1 MTDANRDIESLSPAS
16 VGRSSFIVGAGFA
29 GAQAVG
35 LVRELWL
42 AGHVGLSGTL
52 DALLVAIGLTTLAA
66 GIITGGASGALVPLY
81 LESRKRQGLVEAR
94 RISGSVIAWL
104 GLGGLAISL
113 LVALIAPILISI
125 SGPGLSPE
133 NHDRATAYLR
143 FLTPVM
149 VISVI
154 TTMMKVVCQAEERF
168 GSIALATIAGPA
180 ATVVTMLA
188 LWGPLEIDA
197 LVVGS
202 IVGALASLAVY
213 LWATARVSATPI
225 FRPTTDPRL
234 RGLLRHAFPV
244 TISGG
249 ILELRGIV
257 DRAVATLLGPGSVSA
272 LRYATVLLT
281 PLTQI
286 GPAWSSVIYPRLV
299 HLTLG
304 GPENSLASWSE
315 RTLRAVSAV
324 FVPIAALT
332 AAVAPVAV
340 FFAYGR
346 GAFTPEALRLTAET
360 LAAYTPLVVTLMML
374 PVLVGSLNARRRGGT
389 LLLGGALNVILNIV
403 LDLVLAWWL
412 GAAGIALASSIAEV
426 LVIAMFIRSIRRSS
440 DAFVIRPIVRTIGLS
455 LLAVGPFAG
464 VIAILSWAGGAPANT
479 LTAFVTLGV
488 YGAIGVLGYV
498 AVASAIGI
506 SAARDLLA
514 TLGGW
519 LQRGRPQ
526 APPS

>member
-1 MTDANRDIESLSPAS
+1 VSDVESLSPSS

-42 AGHVGLSGTL
+42 AGHIGLSGDL

-66 GIITGGASGALVPLY
+66 GLITGGASGALVPLY
-81 LESRKRQGLVEAR
+81 LEARTRHGMDDAR
-94 RISGSVIAWL
+94 RLSGSVIAWL
-104 GLGGLAISL
+104 GVGGLLIS
-113 LVALIAPILISI
+113 VLIAGIAPLLIGV
-125 SGPGLSPE
+125 SGPGLSAD
-133 NHDRATAYLR
+133 NHERAIAYLR

-149 VISVI
+149 FVTVI

-188 LWGPLEIDA
+188 LWEPLRINA

-202 IVGALASLAVY
+202 IVGAVASLGVY
-213 LWATARVSATPI
+213 LGATARVGAVPI
-225 FRPTTDPRL
+225 FRITSDPRL
-234 RGLLRHAFPV
+234 RGLFRHAFPV

-249 ILELRGIV
+249 ILEFRGIV

-272 LRYATVLLT
+272 LRYAMVLVT
-281 PLTQI
+281 PFTQI

-304 GPENSLASWSE
+304 GPEGGLATWSE
-315 RTLRAVSAV
+315 RTLRAVVAV
-324 FVPIAALT
+324 FVPVAVLS

-346 GAFTPEALRLTAET
+346 GAFQLDDLRLTAET
-360 LAAYTPLVVTLMML
+360 LAAYAPLIVTTMML

-389 LLLGGALNVILNIV
+389 LLVGGAINVVLNVV
-403 LDLVLAWWL
+403 LDVSL
-412 GAAGIALASSIAEV
+412 GLLFGAPGIALATSIAEI
-426 LVIAMFIRSIRRSS
+426 LVIATFIRSITRTS
-440 DAFVIRPIVRTIGLS
+440 DRFEVRPFARTIGLAF
-455 LLAVGPFAG
+455 LA
-464 VIAILSWAGGAPANT
+464 IAPLALMIGALSWNGVGTGNT
-479 LTAFVTLGV
+479 LTAFLALGAF
-488 YGAIGVLGYV
+488 GLIGVLGYV
-498 AVASAIGI
+498 VAAWALGI
-506 SAARDLLA
+506 STIRDLLLSVGSRLRRA
-514 TLGGW
+514 
-519 LQRGRPQ
+519 
-526 APPS
+526 A